1 MQRLVGVAGIDTQ
14 ARHGPWD
21 EDIVLAPVALVA
33 NLQAQGARVVI
44 IPSTPD
50 LRWEPV
56 HDELDEIVL
65 QDDSEFAAWLERE
78 AQRRGIKTWR
88 TGSSPTAR

>member
-21 EDIVLAPVALVA
+21 EAVVLAPVALVSE
-33 NLQAQGARVVI
+33 LQARDARVVI
-44 IPSTPD
+44 IPSLPD
-50 LRWEPV
+50 PAWESV
-56 HDELDEIVL
+56 HDQLDEIVL
-65 QDDSEFAAWLERE
+65 QDESEFAAWLERE
-78 AQRRGIKTWR
+78 ARERGIRTWR